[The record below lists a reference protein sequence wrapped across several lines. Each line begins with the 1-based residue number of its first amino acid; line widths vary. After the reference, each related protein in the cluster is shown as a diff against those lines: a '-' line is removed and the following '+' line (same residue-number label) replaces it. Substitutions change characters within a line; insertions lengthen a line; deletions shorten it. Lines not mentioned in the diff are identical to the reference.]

1 MMIISQYIVYKDIQH
16 LYNINTIFV
25 QYNIKLMSMAV
36 SDNPK
41 NSMLEELFLREK
53 PARILL
59 GMKTQKNSNVYATL
73 LSKEADCTYS
83 HTIKILNMF
92 RKMGIVEFE
101 KKGRI
106 KTVNLTSDGWD
117 IAHNLEA
124 IIKKFSSIESSEK
137 HENQKNNKNIKKS
150 KK

>member
-1 MMIISQYIVYKDIQH
+1 
-16 LYNINTIFV
+16 
-25 QYNIKLMSMAV
+25 MA
-36 SDNPK
+36 NETAQKPI
-41 NSMLEELFLREK
+41 LEDLFLREK

-59 GMKTQKNSNVYATL
+59 ALKTAKTHVYATI

-83 HTIKILNMF
+83 HTIKILDILQ
-92 RKMGIVEFE
+92 KMGLVEFD

-106 KTVNLTSDGWD
+106 KGVKLTDDGWD

-124 IIKKFSSIESSEK
+124 MKKKLTQVEEK
-137 HENQKNNKNIKKS
+137 YRKQARKEKKAE

>member
-1 MMIISQYIVYKDIQH
+1 MAKPEISILQDI
-16 LYNINTIFV
+16 
-25 QYNIKLMSMAV
+25 
-36 SDNPK
+36 
-41 NSMLEELFLREK
+41 FLRDK
-53 PARILL
+53 PSKILL
-59 GMKTQKNSNVYATL
+59 GMKTARESVYATI

-92 RKMGIVEFE
+92 RKLGIVRFE

-106 KTVNLTSDGWD
+106 KRVMLTDDGWD

-124 IIKKFSSIESSEK
+124 MIKKFGQIEAKAPAEEEK
-137 HENQKNNKNIKKS
+137 KEEKKKARR

>member
-1 MMIISQYIVYKDIQH
+1 MVVSQD
-16 LYNINTIFV
+16 
-25 QYNIKLMSMAV
+25 
-36 SDNPK
+36 PK
-41 NSMLEELFLREK
+41 SSILEDLFLREK

-59 GMKTQKNSNVYATL
+59 GMKTQKEAPVYATI

-83 HTIKILNMF
+83 HTIKILNVFMQL
-92 RKMGIVEFE
+92 GIVKFE

-106 KTVNLTSDGWD
+106 KTVTLTNDGWD

-124 IIKKFSSIESSEK
+124 MIKKFGLIESSK
-137 HENQKNNKNIKKS
+137 PSNNAKAKPVKKA

>member
-1 MMIISQYIVYKDIQH
+1 M
-16 LYNINTIFV
+16 
-25 QYNIKLMSMAV
+25 MSMAGI
-36 SDNPK
+36 DKPK
-41 NSMLEELFLREK
+41 NSILEELFLREK

-59 GMKTQKNSNVYATL
+59 GMKTSKDAPVYATI

-83 HTIKILNMF
+83 HTIKILNVF
-92 RKMGIVEFE
+92 RRLGIVSFE

-106 KTVNLTSDGWD
+106 KTVALTDDGWD

-124 IIKKFSSIESSEK
+124 MLKKFTQIETSEM
-137 HENQKNNKNIKKS
+137 EEPPREAKNSKKS

>member
-1 MMIISQYIVYKDIQH
+1 MMQ
-16 LYNINTIFV
+16 
-25 QYNIKLMSMAV
+25 MAV

-41 NSMLEELFLREK
+41 NSTLEELFLREK

-59 GMKTQKNSNVYATL
+59 GMKTQKDSTVYATL

-92 RKMGIVEFE
+92 RKMGIVKFE

-117 IAHNLEA
+117 IAHNLETM
-124 IIKKFSSIESSEK
+124 IKKLGSIESSEK
-137 HENQKNNKNIKKS
+137 SENSKNNKNNKKS